1 MIQIAKNE
9 VLDYLQ
15 LVHDK
20 NPIHQQLVP
29 GPMVVEIAKLSLN
42 ISWTNYKIKY
52 VEPVEIN
59 EFIQFDLVEVGHV
72 IVSNSD
78 KRVKIHIL
86 KI

>member
-29 GPMVVEIAKLSLN
+29 GQMVVEIAKLSLN

-59 EFIQFDLVEVGHV
+59 ESIQFELAEVGHV

-78 KRVKIHIL
+78 KRVKIHFL

>member
-1 MIQIAKNE
+1 MLE
-9 VLDYLQ
+9 YLQ

-29 GPMVVEIAKLSLN
+29 GQMVVEIAKLSLN

-78 KRVKIHIL
+78 ERVKIHIL

>member
-1 MIQIAKNE
+1 MIRIAKNE

-29 GPMVVEIAKLSLN
+29 GQLVVEIAKLSL
-42 ISWTNYKIKY
+42 K
-52 VEPVEIN
+52 IN

-78 KRVKIHIL
+78 ERVKIHIL

>member
-1 MIQIAKNE
+1 MIRIAKNE

-29 GPMVVEIAKLSLN
+29 GQLVVEIAKLSLN

-59 EFIQFDLVEVGHV
+59 EFIQFDLVEVSHV

>member
-29 GPMVVEIAKLSLN
+29 GQMVVEIAKLSLN

-78 KRVKIHIL
+78 ERVKIHIL

>member
-1 MIQIAKNE
+1 MIRIEKNE

-29 GPMVVEIAKLSLN
+29 GQLVVEIAKLSLN

-52 VEPVEIN
+52 AEPVEIN
-59 EFIQFDLVEVGHV
+59 EFIQFELAEVGHI
-72 IVSNSD
+72 IVLNSD

>member
-9 VLDYLQ
+9 VLEYLQ

-29 GPMVVEIAKLSLN
+29 GKMVVEIAKLSLN

-78 KRVKIHIL
+78 ERVKIHIL

>member
-9 VLDYLQ
+9 VLEYLQ

-29 GPMVVEIAKLSLN
+29 GQMVVEIAKLSLN

-78 KRVKIHIL
+78 ERVKIHIL